1 MRARYDVFK
10 AITSL
15 FGGNSAPAAAPQTQ
29 QPQQVFFNTPGVDE
43 TKAKADAAAE
53 EAKRKSM
60 TEAEQRKGAASSLLT
75 SADLGA
81 SFGKI
86 PTRKTLLG
94 GA

>member
-15 FGGNSAPAAAPQTQ
+15 FGGNQPAAAAPAQTPQ
-29 QPQQVFFNTPGVDE
+29 VYFNTPGVDE

-60 TEAEQRKGAASSLLT
+60 TETEQRKGAASSLLT
-75 SADLGA
+75 AADLG
-81 SFGKI
+81 STFGKI

>member
-1 MRARYDVFK
+1 MR

-15 FGGNSAPAAAPQTQ
+15 FGGGQQAAAPTQT
-29 QPQQVFFNTPGVDE
+29 PQVYFNTPSADDS
-43 TKAKADAAAE
+43 KAKADAAAE

-60 TEAEQRKGAASSLLT
+60 TESEQRKGAASSLLT
-75 SADLGA
+75 AADLGS

>member
-1 MRARYDVFK
+1 MRVRYDFFK

-15 FGGNSAPAAAPQTQ
+15 FGGGQQAAPAA
-29 QPQQVFFNTPGVDE
+29 QPQQVYFNTPSADQS
-43 TKAKADAAAE
+43 KAQADAAAE

-60 TEAEQRKGAASSLLT
+60 TESEQRKGAASSLLT
-75 SADLGA
+75 SPDLGA

>member
-1 MRARYDVFK
+1 MR

-15 FGGNSAPAAAPQTQ
+15 FGGGQQAAPA
-29 QPQQVFFNTPGVDE
+29 PQQSQPYFNTPSADD

-60 TEAEQRKGAASSLLT
+60 TESENRKGAASSLLT
-75 SADLGA
+75 AADLGS

>member
-1 MRARYDVFK
+1 MRVRYDFIK

-15 FGGNSAPAAAPQTQ
+15 FGGGGGSAPAP
-29 QPQQVFFNTPGVDE
+29 QPQQVYFNTPSAADN
-43 TKAKADAAAE
+43 KAQADAAAE

-60 TEAEQRKGAASSLLT
+60 TEAENRKGAASSLLT

>member
-1 MRARYDVFK
+1 MRARYDIFK

-15 FGGNSAPAAAPQTQ
+15 FGGNQPAAPAA
-29 QPQQVFFNTPGVDE
+29 QPQQVYFNTPGVDE
-43 TKAKADAAAE
+43 TKARADAAAE

-60 TEAEQRKGAASSLLT
+60 TESERRKGAASSLLT

>member
-1 MRARYDVFK
+1 MRARYDIIK
-10 AITSL
+10 AVTSL
-15 FGGNSAPAAAPQTQ
+15 FGGGGSSGPAPVQ

-43 TKAKADAAAE
+43 TRAKADAAAE

-60 TEAEQRKGAASSLLT
+60 TESENRKGAASSLLT

-94 GA
+94 GV